1 MSFILDA
8 LRKSETERQHKGSA
22 EFANVPTSNGRREG
36 PPAWL
41 WIVGALLLVNL
52 VVLVGVLIRPDVG
65 TPAAATAAANATAP
79 PVESRAD
86 TSPPAMAEPRTDF
99 ASRVAAARERAPA
112 VEETPDA
119 PIAAAP
125 ARAETAPEAVAT
137 RPPVTRSANALP
149 TIHEVR
155 AQGLVSLPDLHVD
168 IHVFSESAQD
178 RFVFINMNKHK
189 EGSRLPD
196 GPLVE
201 EITPEGVVL
210 SMNGIS
216 FLLPRD

>member
-1 MSFILDA
+1 
-8 LRKSETERQHKGSA
+8 
-22 EFANVPTSNGRREG
+22 
-36 PPAWL
+36 L
-41 WIVGALLLVNL
+41 WIVGALLLINL
-52 VVLVGVLIRPDVG
+52 VVLIGVLIRPDVG
-65 TPAAATAAANATAP
+65 APAAPTVAAP

-86 TSPPAMAEPRTDF
+86 TSAPARAEPRTDF

-112 VEETPDA
+112 AEETPDA

-125 ARAETAPEAVAT
+125 TKAETAPEAVAT
-137 RPPVTRSANALP
+137 RPPATRSANALP

>member
-52 VVLVGVLIRPDVG
+52 VVLVGVLIRPDAG
-65 TPAAATAAANATAP
+65 APAAATVAAP

-86 TSPPAMAEPRTDF
+86 TSTPARAEPRTDF

-119 PIAAAP
+119 PIAAASTQ
-125 ARAETAPEAVAT
+125 AETAPAAIAT
-137 RPPVTRSANALP
+137 RPPATRSTNALP